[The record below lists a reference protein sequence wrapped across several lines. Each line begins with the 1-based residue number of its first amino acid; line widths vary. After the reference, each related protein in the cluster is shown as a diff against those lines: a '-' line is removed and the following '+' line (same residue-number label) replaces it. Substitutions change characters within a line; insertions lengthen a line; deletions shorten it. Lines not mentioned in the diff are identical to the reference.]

1 MDKDAVDPV
10 LAAAR
15 RGVFGRIQAAMAR
28 AKAVQAPAEGVPP
41 PVSFEMAALKLIGVS
56 SVKEVEV
63 AKAILQCIASLG
75 PVMHTLDAA
84 TTKKLV
90 DTLANIAVQHCDTTA
105 IVTEAVQR
113 VCDLYKQ
120 DKDAARG
127 DFARILGR
135 MDGHP
140 RMALAILQVWGCPT
154 PLCPSYR
161 QFLQAFGLV
170 FKRAAA
176 NHDAAD
182 KALWIEVLTR
192 TVQAFMVSAF
202 HDYRVEDMATMFK
215 YFVAA
220 VSTVITW
227 PRVVAFSGE
236 DGAALTQLLTFAW
249 QLCARATTGG
259 TGTALGSTTAIA
271 VVATAL
277 KEFPACAAD
286 GKVVKYL
293 TTLVTPCPDKWSALL
308 TTVEPLVQAMH
319 RVDNVKL
326 HSRAF
331 RFFATLARTFALA
344 DVDDS
349 GVKGTGGANAMT
361 RRRMLLSAIW
371 RVLLD
376 AVAGLCARP
385 DQREVDEKHAA
396 VCLSCLEFLG
406 SHIED
411 ATLFPVVARAFVEA
425 RSDVARI
432 LQAFKFVAGSRIE
445 LIHVYADAVLQSMV
459 RAEDKL
465 AGKAAAGGPS
475 KRLRLA

>member
-1 MDKDAVDPV
+1 
-10 LAAAR
+10 
-15 RGVFGRIQAAMAR
+15 
-28 AKAVQAPAEGVPP
+28 
-41 PVSFEMAALKLIGVS
+41 
-56 SVKEVEV
+56 
-63 AKAILQCIASLG
+63 
-75 PVMHTLDAA
+75 
-84 TTKKLV
+84 
-90 DTLANIAVQHCDTTA
+90 
-105 IVTEAVQR
+105 
-113 VCDLYKQ
+113 
-120 DKDAARG
+120 
-127 DFARILGR
+127 
-135 MDGHP
+135 
-140 RMALAILQVWGCPT
+140 MALVLLQVWGCPT

-170 FKRAAA
+170 FKRASA

-182 KALWIEVLTR
+182 KAVWMKVLTR
-192 TVQAFMVSAF
+192 TMQVFIAAAF

-259 TGTALGSTTAIA
+259 TGTALGSVAAIA
-271 VVATAL
+271 NVATAL
-277 KEFPACAAD
+277 KEISACAAD
-286 GKVVKYL
+286 GQVVKYL
-293 TTLVTPCPDKWSALL
+293 TNLVAPCPDKWSALL
-308 TTVEPLVQAMH
+308 TTVEPLVQVMH
-319 RVDNVKL
+319 KVDNAKL

-349 GVKGTGGANAMT
+349 GVKGTGGVDAVT

-376 AVAGLCARP
+376 AVAGLCAHP
-385 DQREVDEKHAA
+385 DQREVDEKRAA
-396 VCLSCLEFLG
+396 VCLSCLQFLG
-406 SHIED
+406 NHIED
-411 ATLFPVVARAFVEA
+411 ETLFPVVALAFVEA
-425 RSDVARI
+425 RSDVARV

-459 RAEDKL
+459 RAETKL
-465 AGKAAAGGPS
+465 AEEKGAGGAAGGGPS
-475 KRLRLA
+475 KHKRLRLA

>member
-28 AKAVQAPAEGVPP
+28 AKAVPVPAEAVPA
-41 PVSFEMAALKLIGVS
+41 PVSFEKAALELIGVS
-56 SVKEVEV
+56 SVEKVEV
-63 AKAILQCIASLG
+63 AKATLQCIASLG
-75 PVMHTLDAA
+75 PAVHTLDAA
-84 TTKKLV
+84 TRKKLV

-140 RMALAILQVWGCPT
+140 RMALAILQVWGWPKGHDPCAA
-154 PLCPSYR
+154 
-161 QFLQAFGLV
+161 QFLRGFGLM

-176 NHDAAD
+176 NHDATD

-202 HDYRVEDMATMFK
+202 HDYGAEDVATMFK
-215 YFVAA
+215 YLMDA

-227 PRVVAFSGE
+227 PRVVAFSDE
-236 DGAALTQLLTFAW
+236 NNVALTQLLTCAW
-249 QLCARATTGG
+249 QLCARATTGA
-259 TGTALGSTTAIA
+259 TATALGSTTAIA
-271 VVATAL
+271 NVATAL
-277 KEFPACAAD
+277 KEFPACTAD
-286 GKVVKYL
+286 GKVAKYL
-293 TTLVTPCPDKWSALL
+293 TNLVAPCPDKWSALL

-319 RVDNVKL
+319 RVDNLKV
-326 HSRAF
+326 HSRVLM
-331 RFFATLARTFALA
+331 FFATLARTFALA

-349 GVKGTGGANAMT
+349 GVKGTGGADAVS
-361 RRRMLLSAIW
+361 RRRLLLFAIW

-376 AVAGLCARP
+376 TVTGLCVRSSE
-385 DQREVDEKHAA
+385 RWVHEKRAA
-396 VCLSCLEFLG
+396 ACLSCLEFLG

-411 ATLFPVVARAFVEA
+411 ETLFPVVARAFVEA

-432 LQAFKFVAGSRIE
+432 LQAFKLVAGTPVE
-445 LIHVYADAVLQSMV
+445 LIHVYADAVLRSMV
-459 RAEDKL
+459 CVEEKL
-465 AGKAAAGGPS
+465 AGKGASGGPS
-475 KRLRLA
+475 KRLRSG